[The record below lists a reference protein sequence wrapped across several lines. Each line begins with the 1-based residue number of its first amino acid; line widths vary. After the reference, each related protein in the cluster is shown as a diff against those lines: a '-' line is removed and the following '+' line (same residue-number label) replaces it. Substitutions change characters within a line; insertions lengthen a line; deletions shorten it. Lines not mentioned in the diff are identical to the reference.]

1 MSETSARQDLN
12 EVQTAGYSDFISGD
26 RRYLGGAAWFDLA
39 QLYAFHHLRDDIMIG
54 ETPLPLEYLIAPNE
68 VGREDRSKG
77 RKASEG
83 RKFVNSLD
91 QLVVASLKQMLI
103 LIDET
108 AEDLDALRTPF
119 SSDTKTISALQPKTT
134 RLRFWRKFVDRT
146 VGQQINYRILD
157 KV

>member
-1 MSETSARQDLN
+1 MSERYSRQNLSK
-12 EVQTAGYSDFISGD
+12 VQTASHSDFVSGD
-26 RRYLGGAAWFDLA
+26 RNERGGAAWFDLA
-39 QLYAFHHLRDDIMIG
+39 QLYAFHHLRDDILIG

-68 VGREDRSKG
+68 VGREDRSKS
-77 RKASEG
+77 RKAIEG

-108 AEDLDALRTPF
+108 AEGLDDLRTPF

-134 RLRFWRKFVDRT
+134 RLRFWRNFVDRT
-146 VGQQINYRILD
+146 VGQQVKYRILD
-157 KV
+157 NV